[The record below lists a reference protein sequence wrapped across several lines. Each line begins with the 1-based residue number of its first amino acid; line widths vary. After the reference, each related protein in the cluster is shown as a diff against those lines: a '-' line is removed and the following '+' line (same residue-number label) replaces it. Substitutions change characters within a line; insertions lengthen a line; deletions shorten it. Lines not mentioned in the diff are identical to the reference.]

1 MENTKITQENE
12 WEELMIAWADLKV
25 TSKGGETR
33 AYEHGTGTWI
43 ATFPFY
49 ATALKLLGE
58 WFPGIHLTRTK

>member
-1 MENTKITQENE
+1 MV
-12 WEELMIAWADLKV
+12 AWADLKV

-49 ATALKLLGE
+49 ATALKKLGE

>member
-1 MENTKITQENE
+1 MV
-12 WEELMIAWADLKV
+12 AWADLKV

-49 ATALKLLGE
+49 RTAVEKLKE
-58 WFPGIHLTRTK
+58 WFLGIHLRRVK